1 MSNIF
6 QNLKK
11 NNNFEFNLYK
21 ACTIIGDFVIYFEML
36 LGVWGTY

>member
-11 NNNFEFNLYK
+11 INNFEFNLYK

-36 LGVWGTY
+36 LGV